1 MGKSTDLLSGTILNL
16 TGGKGTRIKLLPII
30 LLTTTLCSCGTVK
43 EPAKKSTVPCIEV
56 YKLERPD
63 CFSKYETS
71 LRKERIEKYVSCRRP
86 YLQWIKSAKEF
97 SKEVLKER
105 LELQKESSDLMYG
118 STDIEYSTTWS
129 YWVNKGDTAEFKAYT
144 KDGGMLAYGSVTSS
158 DTGDVPTRYIYLDK
172 KAVESG
178 RVHRQTTRGTREVRT
193 MFGTRT
199 EYLGSKKVVYF
210 TGMYF
215 CGWDEVFTEA
225 TGKVSA
231 DIYTTEPC
239 DKGLAIDPEQAKV
252 VKSIRKRRALAKKRL
267 EDSKPASLLLLK
279 CREDFY
285 TDAVE
290 AEGWLRECKSY
301 TSVPDTEMCS
311 DAQKRP

>member
-1 MGKSTDLLSGTILNL
+1 M
-16 TGGKGTRIKLLPII
+16 
-30 LLTTTLCSCGTVK
+30 
-43 EPAKKSTVPCIEV
+43 PCIEI

-63 CFSKYETS
+63 CFSEYEVS

-86 YLQWIKSAKEF
+86 YLQWIQSSKDF

-105 LELQKESSDLMYG
+105 LELQKKSSDLMYG
-118 STDIEYSTTWS
+118 ATDTEYSTTWS

-144 KDGGMLAYGSVTSS
+144 KDGGMLAYGAVTSS
-158 DTGDVPTRYIYLDK
+158 DTGDVPPGYIYLDK

-178 RVHRQTTRGTREVRT
+178 RVHRQTTRATKEVRT

-199 EYLGSKKVVYF
+199 EYLGAKKVVYF

-225 TGKVSA
+225 TGKVPA

-239 DKGLAIDPEQAKV
+239 VTGLEVDPEQAKV
-252 VKSIRKRRALAKKRL
+252 VESIRKRRALAKKRL
-267 EDSKPASLLLLK
+267 EESKTASILLLK

-285 TDAVE
+285 KKAVE

-301 TSVPDTEMCS
+301 TEIPDHAVCS
-311 DAQKRP
+311 GAQKHP